1 MTRIAAVKIFV
12 HGLRN
17 SRIDAF
23 PQRLAQVEILP

>member
-1 MTRIAAVKIFV
+1 MARIATVKILV

-23 PQRLAQVEILP
+23 PQRFAQVEILP